1 MGYQSRAGSR
11 RDSSR
16 GHGIPRHE
24 KAKGKTTG
32 HKHRS
37 SERYNLEENQV
48 ATQEEVVT
56 GTLNRL
62 RNLGNQRFVLS
73 PFSEYF
79 NDWLISLK
87 NVMSEFESNPII
99 SLDEQLVAERS
110 QILSNVEVELQ
121 KRQQKESSREGI
133 VKSLSENRLFL
144 ERIEA
149 EYAARTR
156 EIKVQKNNE
165 IKRVSRK
172 INDLKEELDRATRI
186 KTGIFRAVS
195 KEAKAQKV
203 AEVTQRLKTAREELA
218 SVMEREAVEEERLRE
233 EKEGRKQPIIEQVRD
248 QEKVVESQEI
258 DDSLEARRVACESLV
273 KAVNMLLQRK
283 SSSLH

>member
-1 MGYQSRAGSR
+1 M
-11 RDSSR
+11 
-16 GHGIPRHE
+16 
-24 KAKGKTTG
+24 
-32 HKHRS
+32 
-37 SERYNLEENQV
+37 EENQV

-79 NDWLISLK
+79 NDWLTSLK

-99 SLDEQLVAERS
+99 SLDEQFVEERS

-172 INDLKEELDRATRI
+172 IDDLKEELDRTTRI

-195 KEAKAQKV
+195 KKAKAQKV
-203 AEVTQRLKTAREELA
+203 ARSNSKTEDRTRGARI
-218 SVMEREAVEEERLRE
+218 SH
-233 EKEGRKQPIIEQVRD
+233 G
-248 QEKVVESQEI
+248 
-258 DDSLEARRVACESLV
+258 ARNC
-273 KAVNMLLQRK
+273 
-283 SSSLH
+283 